1 MLDNTRKNPL
11 LAADWVVILIFI
23 MLLGFGWMSVCG
35 ASHEIGDTDFLSWE
49 TRTGKQ
55 LTWICCSFGLG
66 FFLLMLDDRYFDT
79 LADLLYWLV
88 IVVLIITPFI
98 AKDIKGSRSWISL
111 GPVNLQPAEFAKCI
125 TALAV
130 AKLINQYGFTLSNMR
145 HFARA
150 AFVVL
155 LPMVLI
161 VLQKETGSAL
171 VYFAFFLMFY
181 REGMP
186 GSILF
191 IVITLQA

>member
-23 MLLGFGWMSVCG
+23 LLLGFGWMSVCG

-98 AKDIKGSRSWISL
+98 AKDIKGSR
-111 GPVNLQPAEFAKCI
+111 
-125 TALAV
+125 
-130 AKLINQYGFTLSNMR
+130 
-145 HFARA
+145 
-150 AFVVL
+150 
-155 LPMVLI
+155 
-161 VLQKETGSAL
+161 
-171 VYFAFFLMFY
+171 
-181 REGMP
+181 
-186 GSILF
+186 
-191 IVITLQA
+191 